1 MWCTVQESKR
11 SRRVSWLTSSL
22 TWWGHIFCK
31 DAWIQSNLNQT
42 KLWALKW
49 VERRRL
55 CTDYQVLFTR
65 HLWHDLNLIQSY
77 NRHDFYWFFVCLLK
91 NPDLSRKRKKSHD
104 DGPPAKRSKS
114 EVEGE
119 VQQMLTLQANQ
130 YKSEIIYQAHSK
142 KVYCTCKVYQF
153 MNIRVLNP
161 KVLGLIHYTS
171 HW

>member
-1 MWCTVQESKR
+1 MQESKR

-49 VERRRL
+49 LERRRL

-153 MNIRVLNP
+153 MNIRMLNP

>member
-1 MWCTVQESKR
+1 MLGSNQIWIKQSCGPWSEWRGGDSVQITR
-11 SRRVSWLTSSL
+11 YCWQ
-22 TWWGHIFCK
+22 GIF
-31 DAWIQSNLNQT
+31 DMIWS
-42 KLWALKW
+42 
-49 VERRRL
+49 
-55 CTDYQVLFTR
+55 
-65 HLWHDLNLIQSY
+65 LIQSY
-77 NRHDFYWFFVCLLK
+77 NRHDFYWFLFVCKKK

>member
-1 MWCTVQESKR
+1 MQESKR

-55 CTDYQVLFTR
+55 CTDYQVLLTR
-65 HLWHDLNLIQSY
+65 HLWHDLKFDTDVIIGMIFI
-77 NRHDFYWFFVCLLK
+77 DFLFVCKK

-119 VQQMLTLQANQ
+119 VQQMLKLQANQ

-142 KVYCTCKVYQF
+142 KVYCTCKVYHF
-153 MNIRVLNP
+153 MNKRMLNP

>member
-1 MWCTVQESKR
+1 MYCAGKQKISESFVVDKFSNLVR
-11 SRRVSWLTSSL
+11 THFLQRCLDPIKSESNKVVGLEVSGEEETLYRLPGIVDKASL
-22 TWWGHIFCK
+22 TWSEVWYRVIIGMIF
-31 DAWIQSNLNQT
+31 I
-42 KLWALKW
+42 
-49 VERRRL
+49 
-55 CTDYQVLFTR
+55 
-65 HLWHDLNLIQSY
+65 
-77 NRHDFYWFFVCLLK
+77 DFLFVCKK

-153 MNIRVLNP
+153 MNIRMLNP

>member
-1 MWCTVQESKR
+1 MQESKR

-49 VERRRL
+49 VGRRRL

-114 EVEGE
+114 ELEGE

-142 KVYCTCKVYQF
+142 KVYCTCKVYHF
-153 MNIRVLNP
+153 MNKRMLNP

>member
-1 MWCTVQESKR
+1 MYCAGKQKISESFVVDKFSNLVR
-11 SRRVSWLTSSL
+11 THFLQRCLDPIKSESNKVVGLEVSGEEETLYRLPGIVDKASL
-22 TWWGHIFCK
+22 TWSEVWYRC
-31 DAWIQSNLNQT
+31 N
-42 KLWALKW
+42 
-49 VERRRL
+49 
-55 CTDYQVLFTR
+55 
-65 HLWHDLNLIQSY
+65 

-91 NPDLSRKRKKSHD
+91 NPDLSRKRKKSQD

-153 MNIRVLNP
+153 MNIRMLNP

>member
-55 CTDYQVLFTR
+55 CTDYQVLLTR
-65 HLWHDLNLIQSY
+65 HLWHDLKFDTDVIIGMIFI
-77 NRHDFYWFFVCLLK
+77 DFLFVCK
-91 NPDLSRKRKKSHD
+91 KKSRFVKKEEKITWWWSTSQKVKVW
-104 DGPPAKRSKS
+104 GRGRGTANVNITSKP
-114 EVEGE
+114 
-119 VQQMLTLQANQ
+119 
-130 YKSEIIYQAHSK
+130 I
-142 KVYCTCKVYQF
+142 
-153 MNIRVLNP
+153 
-161 KVLGLIHYTS
+161 
-171 HW
+171 